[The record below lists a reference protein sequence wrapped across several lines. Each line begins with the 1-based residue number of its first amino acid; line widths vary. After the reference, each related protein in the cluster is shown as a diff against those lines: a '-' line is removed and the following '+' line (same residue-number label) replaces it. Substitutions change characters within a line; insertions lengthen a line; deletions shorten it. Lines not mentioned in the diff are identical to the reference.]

1 MVEIFHWLGRQF
13 SNLFDPGTALGAFL
27 ISCLASCTCSFIG
40 GVKWKEHT
48 VKKIKLPVMKLKV
61 QFIRIYIFKRREIQV
76 LYGRFQKKMRLM
88 LKRLME
94 MFGRTPKNKK
104 QNNISADVVNGDI
117 IQDASVENNYIM
129 LNDPAIV
136 IRNIGKNPEE
146 LEECFET

>member
-1 MVEIFHWLGRQF
+1 
-13 SNLFDPGTALGAFL
+13 
-27 ISCLASCTCSFIG
+27 
-40 GVKWKEHT
+40 
-48 VKKIKLPVMKLKV
+48 
-61 QFIRIYIFKRREIQV
+61 
-76 LYGRFQKKMRLM
+76 M

>member
-1 MVEIFHWLGRQF
+1 
-13 SNLFDPGTALGAFL
+13 
-27 ISCLASCTCSFIG
+27 
-40 GVKWKEHT
+40 
-48 VKKIKLPVMKLKV
+48 
-61 QFIRIYIFKRREIQV
+61 
-76 LYGRFQKKMRLM
+76 MRLM

-136 IRNIGKNPEE
+136 FRNIGKNPEE

>member
-1 MVEIFHWLGRQF
+1 
-13 SNLFDPGTALGAFL
+13 
-27 ISCLASCTCSFIG
+27 
-40 GVKWKEHT
+40 
-48 VKKIKLPVMKLKV
+48 
-61 QFIRIYIFKRREIQV
+61 
-76 LYGRFQKKMRLM
+76 
-88 LKRLME
+88 ME

-136 IRNIGKNPEE
+136 FRNIGKNPEE

>member
-1 MVEIFHWLGRQF
+1 
-13 SNLFDPGTALGAFL
+13 
-27 ISCLASCTCSFIG
+27 
-40 GVKWKEHT
+40 
-48 VKKIKLPVMKLKV
+48 
-61 QFIRIYIFKRREIQV
+61 
-76 LYGRFQKKMRLM
+76 
-88 LKRLME
+88 

-136 IRNIGKNPEE
+136 IRNIGKNHEE